1 MKIIA
6 ECWDKQQTLSKK
18 SIVSEQHQQ
27 VDPVVGLANAA
38 IVYGTGGYG
47 VYLRNKRQQILFDK
61 VMKRFPT
68 AKDMC
73 KFLNSRGY
81 DTKNLTPDTDRYE
94 YVDWV
99 RKNITKEGRFWRI
112 VGQVLGFGLPAGIY
126 NIGKYHLEKDR
137 NAEDSVDAYMR

>member
-18 SIVSEQHQQ
+18 VVKEDMTM
-27 VDPVVGLANAA
+27 DPTTRLINTAL
-38 IVYGTGGYG
+38 VYGTGGYG
-47 VYLRNKRQQILFDK
+47 VYLRNKRQQILFSK

-73 KFLNSRGY
+73 KFLNERGY
-81 DTKNLTPDTDRYE
+81 DTKTLTPDASRYE
-94 YVDWV
+94 YVEWV

-112 VGQVLGFGLPAGIY
+112 VGQVLGFGIPTGLY
-126 NIGKYHLEKDR
+126 NIGKYNLEKNR
-137 NAEDSVDAYMR
+137 SAEDSVDAYMR